1 MTKRDY
7 YEVLGIGREASP
19 EEIKKAYRKLAVQY
33 HPDKNPGDKG
43 AEEKF
48 KEATEAYEVLR
59 DKDKRTQY
67 DQFGH
72 DGPFA
77 RAGGGGGGSYGGLHD
92 FDLSDALNAF
102 MRDFGGF
109 GFEDLF
115 TEGRSAGGRARRGSN
130 RGGDLQVRL
139 RLGLEEVAQG
149 VEKTLKINLQQTCQE
164 CSGTGSKSGKTSTC
178 QTCQGMGQV
187 RNVQRSI
194 FGQFVSVAPC
204 QNCGG
209 TGRVIEDRCTECHGE
224 GRVTRERKIKV
235 KIPAGVN
242 TGNYLTLRGQ
252 GNAGLRGGPPGD
264 LIVLIEVEDDENFER
279 HGDDV
284 LYDLPISFS
293 QAALG
298 AELEIPTLEGKA
310 RITIP
315 PGAQTGKVL
324 RMRGKGLPR
333 LNSSGR
339 GDQLVRIT
347 VWTPTKLSSRERE
360 LLQEL
365 SQVESQS
372 PPSAGRGFWNRMK
385 EAFGA

>member
-7 YEVLGIGREASP
+7 YEVLGVGRDAGAED
-19 EEIKKAYRKLAVQY
+19 IKKAYRKLAVQY
-33 HPDKNPGDKG
+33 HPDKNPGDKQ

-59 DKDKRTQY
+59 DSEKRAQY
-67 DQFGH
+67 DKFGH
-72 DGPFA
+72 NGPFA
-77 RAGGGGGGSYGGLHD
+77 RAGGGGGGHYGGYQD

-115 TEGRSAGGRARRGSN
+115 SDGRTSGGRARQGTN

-139 RLGLEEVAQG
+139 RLSLVEASRG
-149 VEKTLKINLQQTCQE
+149 VEKTLKINLQQSCQE
-164 CSGTGSKSGKTSTC
+164 CSGTGSKSGKTAAC
-178 QTCQGMGQV
+178 ETCQGSGQV

-194 FGQFVSVAPC
+194 FGQFVSVSPC
-204 QNCGG
+204 RNCGG
-209 TGRVIEDRCTECHGE
+209 TGQVVQDRCGTCRGE

-252 GNAGLRGGPPGD
+252 GNAGLRGGPAGD
-264 LIVLIEVEDDENFER
+264 LIVLIEVAEDENFER
-279 HGDDV
+279 HGEDV

-298 AELEIPTLEGKA
+298 TELEIPTIEGKA
-310 RITIP
+310 LLTIP
-315 PGAQTGKVL
+315 AGVQTGKIL
-324 RMRGKGLPR
+324 RMRGKGLPH
-333 LNSSGR
+333 LNSQGR

-347 VWTPTKLSSRERE
+347 VWTPTNLSARERE
-360 LLQEL
+360 LFKEL
-365 SQVESQS
+365 SSVESQS
-372 PPSAGRGFWNRMK
+372 PPTAGRGFWNRMK